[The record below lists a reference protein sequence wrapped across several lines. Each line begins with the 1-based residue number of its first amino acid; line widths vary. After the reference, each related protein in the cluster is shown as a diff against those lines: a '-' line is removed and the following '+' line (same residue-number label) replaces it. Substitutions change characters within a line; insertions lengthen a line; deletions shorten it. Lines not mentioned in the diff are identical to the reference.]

1 MEMKKKFP
9 QRETEV
15 ENFFKNV
22 YLSKSL
28 QSQCFGYRRKD
39 VLDMDIFI
47 MPIELQ
53 TVQTII

>member
-1 MEMKKKFP
+1 MKKKFP

-15 ENFFKNV
+15 ENFLKNV
-22 YLSKSL
+22 YLSKSP